1 MVDVLLVLVVIFL
14 ATVGTVVAVLALV
27 LHALTVRNRVVPQRP
42 SRAPITW
49 LVAPEL
55 AARLHRRLRAAIAM
69 ASIVRLGAAHDLGLG
84 LVDVVEQLEHRG
96 VDLDEQLVLAAH
108 APRGTRRRMLRELQS
123 EVAELERL
131 AERTVRM
138 ARAWTGAPPNE
149 RTLAYVRERLDLL
162 ESALRE
168 LDGLDVVQLRST
180 PATPVRR
187 RPFA

>member
-69 ASIVRLGAAHDLGLG
+69 ASIVRLGAAHDLGL
-84 LVDVVEQLEHRG
+84 VDVVEQLEHRA
-96 VDLDEQLVLAAH
+96 VDLDDQLVLAAH

-138 ARAWTGAPPNE
+138 ARAWTGAPPNG
-149 RTLAYVRERLDLL
+149 RTLADVRERLDLL
-162 ESALRE
+162 EGALRE